1 MLAALGR
8 PAAACAFAVATV
20 CSSRSTR
27 MIGAGPVLGWVMLI
41 GLVAVAPVL
50 ALGPGPGRLDRAT
63 LGWLVLGGVGNAG
76 GLLLDYAALR
86 VGQVGIVAPIV
97 STEGAITAVLAILTG
112 ESLSAAVG
120 MTLGVIVAGI
130 VLSASTPEDGAPR
143 RGAVSAGDARR
154 AALLAVAAAITFGVS
169 LYATGRV
176 AGDVPMAW
184 VILPARLAGV
194 GAGALPLLVAGRLA
208 LTRAAAP
215 LVVAAGLGEV
225 LGFASFTFGAQHGIA
240 VAAVLASQFAAI
252 SAVAAFALFG
262 ERGARGGVGGG
273 AGMGAGV
280 AVLGALQPW
289 APACSP
295 RAVAGK

>member
-1 MLAALGR
+1 MLAVLGGLG
-8 PAAACAFAVATV
+8 AACAFAVATL
-20 CSSRSTR
+20 CSSRSMR

-50 ALGPGPGRLDRAT
+50 ALGPGPGRIDRAT

-86 VGQVGIVAPIV
+86 IGQVGIVAPIV

-120 MTLGVIVAGI
+120 MALGVIGAGI
-130 VLSASTPEDGAPR
+130 VLSATAPEDAAPR

-194 GAGALPLLVAGRLA
+194 VAVALPLLVAGRLA
-208 LTRAAAP
+208 LTRTAAP
-215 LVVAAGLGEV
+215 LVVAAGPGGV
-225 LGFASFTFGAQHGIA
+225 LGFASFTLGAQHGIA

-262 ERGARGGVGGG
+262 ERLARVQVAGV
-273 AGMGAGV
+273 AAIVAGV
-280 AVLGALQPW
+280 AVLSVLQ
-289 APACSP
+289 A
-295 RAVAGK
+295 